1 MSNTATEMQS
11 RVSSID
17 SFTSNIQQLNC
28 YTVLQLLFYLN
39 FMERYQKLREERM
52 HEKKEEGIRS
62 KIIVGAKREKYMFK
76 IVTIS

>member
-1 MSNTATEMQS
+1 
-11 RVSSID
+11 
-17 SFTSNIQQLNC
+17 
-28 YTVLQLLFYLN
+28 
-39 FMERYQKLREERM
+39 MERYQKLREERM